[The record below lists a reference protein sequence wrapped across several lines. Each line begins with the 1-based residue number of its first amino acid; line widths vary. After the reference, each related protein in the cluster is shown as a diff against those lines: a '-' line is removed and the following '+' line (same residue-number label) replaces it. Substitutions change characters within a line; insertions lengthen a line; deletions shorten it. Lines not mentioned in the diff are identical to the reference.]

1 MSYDGAIAI
10 VSGNNRPAN
19 MMSNPLRMTRGVPFP
34 KGGADIPLMDAHPS
48 AHQNIK
54 QAMKVAQTHRHKVLT
69 NRNTVVQ
76 QAVDQRMGISRL
88 FEFVI

>member
-1 MSYDGAIAI
+1 MSYDGAITA
-10 VSGNNRPAN
+10 VPGHNRPDN
-19 MMSNPLRMTRGVPFP
+19 MMANPLRMTRGVPFP

-54 QAMKVAQTHRHKVLT
+54 QAMKVTQTQRHKVLM

-76 QAVDQRMGISRL
+76 QAVDQRMGIKRL